1 MLFSPEYRASHPIV
15 YHAPL
20 SKSNFETLGLLKD
33 ATPVTFFSFVLE
45 CHFHSLTSTILP
57 VNGTLVVADPVL
69 NVAQNSVYV
78 RGKRAVPRGLVLFF
92 PLFLFHLSEYR

>member
-69 NVAQNSVYV
+69 NVTQLNIGGNKIVLYCSVKKV
-78 RGKRAVPRGLVLFF
+78 
-92 PLFLFHLSEYR
+92 